1 MNQKERVTYLIQ
13 YLEREMPEYAGSGVP
28 EDAKEAFDLFRALCN
43 VRMPGPV
50 SEEFLKVQDVYLQEK
65 TREKGI
71 TDVKDLEPVSSDA
84 RLVLWQG
91 DISTLRCDAIVNAAN
106 SQMLGCFQPLH
117 NCIDNVENTY
127 AGVQLRN
134 FMDAQME
141 EKRKEYGEGYEQP
154 TAIPMI
160 SPAFN
165 LPAEYIVHVV
175 GPIVSPYLREE
186 HRDQLAACYR
196 NSLDLAAEHRC
207 QNIAFCCISTGV
219 FLFPQ
224 DKAAEIAVKTVKEW
238 LDAHPD
244 SCLKKV
250 IFNVFKDR
258 DLKIYQKLL
267 AASNSRGFKKN
278 LRLVEYEN

>member
-1 MNQKERVTYLIQ
+1 MNQKERITYLIQ
-13 YLEREMPEYAGSGVP
+13 YLEQEMPEYSGFDVP

-43 VRMPGPV
+43 VRIPGPV
-50 SEEFLKVQDVYLQEK
+50 SEEFLKVQDAALQEE

-134 FMDAQME
+134 FMNAQMKK
-141 EKRKEYGEGYEQP
+141 KRKAYGEGYEQP

-175 GPIVSPYLREE
+175 GPIVFPYLREE

-196 NSLDLAAEHRC
+196 NSLDLAAEHGCR
-207 QNIAFCCISTGV
+207 NIAFCCISTGV
-219 FLFPQ
+219 FMFPQ
-224 DKAAEIAVKTVKEW
+224 DKAAKIAVKTVKEW

-250 IFNVFKDR
+250 IFNVFKDS
-258 DLKIYQKLL
+258 DLRIYQKLL
-267 AASNSRGFKKN
+267 VASDSRGFKKIMG
-278 LRLVEYEN
+278 R

>member
-13 YLEREMPEYAGSGVP
+13 YLEREMPEYAGYGVP

-50 SEEFLKVQDVYLQEK
+50 SEEFLKVQDVYLQEE

-71 TDVKDLEPVSSDA
+71 TDVKDLEPVSFDA

-106 SQMLGCFQPLH
+106 SQMLGCFQPLY

-175 GPIVSPYLREE
+175 GPIVSPYLR
-186 HRDQLAACYR
+186 
-196 NSLDLAAEHRC
+196 
-207 QNIAFCCISTGV
+207 
-219 FLFPQ
+219 
-224 DKAAEIAVKTVKEW
+224 
-238 LDAHPD
+238 
-244 SCLKKV
+244 
-250 IFNVFKDR
+250 
-258 DLKIYQKLL
+258 
-267 AASNSRGFKKN
+267 
-278 LRLVEYEN
+278 

>member
-1 MNQKERVTYLIQ
+1 MNQKERITYLIQ

-28 EDAKEAFDLFRALCN
+28 EDAKDAFDLFRALCN
-43 VRMPGPV
+43 VRMPGPA
-50 SEEFLKVQDVYLQEK
+50 SEEFLKVQDAVLQEK

-134 FMDAQME
+134 FMNAQME
-141 EKRKEYGEGYEQP
+141 KKRKEYGEGYEQP

-175 GPIVSPYLREE
+175 GPIVYPSLREE

-196 NSLDLAAEHRC
+196 NSLDLAAEHGCR
-207 QNIAFCCISTGV
+207 NIAFCCISTGV
-219 FLFPQ
+219 FMFPQ
-224 DKAAEIAVKTVKEW
+224 DKAAKIAVKTVKEW
-238 LDAHPD
+238 LDAHPG

-250 IFNVFKDR
+250 IFNVFKDS
-258 DLKIYQKLL
+258 DLRIYQKLL
-267 AASNSRGFKKN
+267 VASDSRGFK
-278 LRLVEYEN
+278 RL